1 RRIQTL
7 AGPYF
12 SMKKIVTLTASIRFA
27 TESCFIITTI
37 RLKYNCKLKTGRKSK
52 MIKLIKNGEVYAPEK
67 LGKCSILL
75 INNKIIKIGQFQEKD
90 LGSIGLE
97 YEVIDAQ
104 NSIITP
110 GFIDPHVHI
119 IGGGGEGG
127 FSTRTPEI
135 Q

>member
-1 RRIQTL
+1 
-7 AGPYF
+7 
-12 SMKKIVTLTASIRFA
+12 
-27 TESCFIITTI
+27 
-37 RLKYNCKLKTGRKSK
+37 

-75 INNKIIKIGQFQEKD
+75 INNKIIKIGQFHEKNLD
-90 LGSIGLE
+90 SIGLE

-119 IGGGGEGG
+119 IGGGEKVA
-127 FSTRTPEI
+127 FPLVLLKYSSVTLFN
-135 Q
+135 QVSLLLLVC